1 VVPWYRRAMVA
12 HRCKIEGLKVSIE
25 GLKERG
31 ASGALQVAARLCGTV
46 VLWYRLL
53 QGASGAL
60 QVAQL
65 CGTGTVVLWHRL
77 LRGASSLRTLLLCA
91 RSYAGT
97 LEGMA

>member
-1 VVPWYRRAMVA
+1 MVLWYLLLRGAGGALQVAQLCGTVVPWYRRAMVA

-60 QVAQL
+60 QVARL
-65 CGTGTVVLWHRL
+65 CGTGTAVPR
-77 LRGASSLRTLLLCA
+77 
-91 RSYAGT
+91 
-97 LEGMA
+97 